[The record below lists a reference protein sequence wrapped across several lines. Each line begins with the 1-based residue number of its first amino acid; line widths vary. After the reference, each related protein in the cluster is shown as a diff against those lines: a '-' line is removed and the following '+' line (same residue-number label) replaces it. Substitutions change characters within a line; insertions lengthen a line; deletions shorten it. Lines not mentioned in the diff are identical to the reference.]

1 MVDYAE
7 LHCVSNFSFLRGAS
21 HPEELV
27 ERARALGYRAL
38 AITDECSLAGVVRAH
53 LRARELSLPLII
65 GAEFALPALTD
76 PAAADLPG
84 FRLVLLATD
93 RDGYGNLSELIST
106 ARMRATKGRYRL
118 IETDLEHGIAGCL
131 ALLIPPPAA
140 AICDPG
146 PFAATARWLRER
158 FDQNGRIGIGLHA
171 RGHDAALLAAARDA
185 AGQSGLAL
193 VAAGDV
199 HCHLRSRKPLQDVL
213 TAIRLGVPV
222 GQLGRALAP
231 NAEQHLR
238 SRLRL
243 ARLYPEELLAE
254 SLVLAE
260 RCRFSL
266 DSLRYEYP
274 DEIVPSGETPASWLR
289 TLTLRGA
296 AGRYP
301 DGLPDTL
308 ERQIDHELAL
318 IAELHYEP
326 YFLTV
331 ADIVAFARSR
341 GILCQGRGSAAN
353 SAVCYCLGVTEVDPG
368 RGNLLFERFISRER
382 AEPPDIDVD
391 FEHQRREEVIRYV
404 YDKYGRERAA
414 LAATVIRYRSR
425 SALRDVGKAL
435 GIDAR
440 SITALAR
447 SRQWWERSLQP
458 RALSDAGLSPDSRT
472 ARLWLSLAAT
482 LHDFPRHL
490 SQHTGGFVIARDRL
504 TRLVPVENAAM
515 PGRSV
520 IEWDKDDLEA
530 MGLLKVDVLALGML
544 TAIRRSLDFISAR
557 RGRPFRMQD
566 IPHEDPAVYEMLSK
580 GDAIGVF
587 QVESRA
593 QMSMLPRLKPQ
604 RYYDLVIEVAIV
616 RPGPIQGGMVHPY
629 LRRRQ
634 GLEPVVFPR
643 EEIRPALERTL
654 GVPIFQEQV
663 MQIAMLAAGFS
674 AGEADALRRAMAAW
688 RRRGD
693 LGGFRERLI
702 EGMTRRGYEAAFAEA
717 IFRQIQGFG
726 EYGFPESHAASFA
739 LLVYVSAWIK
749 CHEPAAFLAGLLDSQ
764 PMGFYAPAQLV
775 RDARAHGVEV
785 LGVDVLDSDWGCT
798 LEARGQSQPAVRLG
812 LQQVRGLSRSA
823 GERLLAARKA
833 RRRQRPEHP
842 AFDDTDDLARAAGL
856 DAHALRCLA
865 DANALVALA
874 GHRRQAAW
882 EVAAVA
888 SAPAL
893 LADAPVHEP
902 RTKLA
907 APSDGEDTVAD
918 YRSLGIPMGRHPLE
932 LLRPRLARWSLE
944 TAAALLRMPDRRTVM
959 AAGLVTHR
967 QRPETAG
974 GTLFVTL
981 EDETGA
987 IDLIVRPRVFERHR
1001 NALLSARLLRVRGML
1016 QRSND
1021 GAGSIAQLIAWQ
1033 LFDDSALLGSL
1044 VTVSRDFR

>member
-1 MVDYAE
+1 
-7 LHCVSNFSFLRGAS
+7 
-21 HPEELV
+21 
-27 ERARALGYRAL
+27 
-38 AITDECSLAGVVRAH
+38 
-53 LRARELSLPLII
+53 
-65 GAEFALPALTD
+65 
-76 PAAADLPG
+76 
-84 FRLVLLATD
+84 
-93 RDGYGNLSELIST
+93 
-106 ARMRATKGRYRL
+106 
-118 IETDLEHGIAGCL
+118 
-131 ALLIPPPAA
+131 
-140 AICDPG
+140 
-146 PFAATARWLRER
+146 
-158 FDQNGRIGIGLHA
+158 
-171 RGHDAALLAAARDA
+171 
-185 AGQSGLAL
+185 
-193 VAAGDV
+193 
-199 HCHLRSRKPLQDVL
+199 
-213 TAIRLGVPV
+213 
-222 GQLGRALAP
+222 
-231 NAEQHLR
+231 
-238 SRLRL
+238 
-243 ARLYPEELLAE
+243 
-254 SLVLAE
+254 
-260 RCRFSL
+260 
-266 DSLRYEYP
+266 
-274 DEIVPSGETPASWLR
+274 
-289 TLTLRGA
+289 
-296 AGRYP
+296 
-301 DGLPDTL
+301 
-308 ERQIDHELAL
+308 
-318 IAELHYEP
+318 
-326 YFLTV
+326 
-331 ADIVAFARSR
+331 
-341 GILCQGRGSAAN
+341 
-353 SAVCYCLGVTEVDPG
+353 
-368 RGNLLFERFISRER
+368 
-382 AEPPDIDVD
+382 
-391 FEHQRREEVIRYV
+391 
-404 YDKYGRERAA
+404 
-414 LAATVIRYRSR
+414 
-425 SALRDVGKAL
+425 
-435 GIDAR
+435 
-440 SITALAR
+440 
-447 SRQWWERSLQP
+447 
-458 RALSDAGLSPDSRT
+458 
-472 ARLWLSLAAT
+472 
-482 LHDFPRHL
+482 
-490 SQHTGGFVIARDRL
+490 
-504 TRLVPVENAAM
+504 
-515 PGRSV
+515 
-520 IEWDKDDLEA
+520 
-530 MGLLKVDVLALGML
+530 
-544 TAIRRSLDFISAR
+544 
-557 RGRPFRMQD
+557 
-566 IPHEDPAVYEMLSK
+566 
-580 GDAIGVF
+580 
-587 QVESRA
+587 
-593 QMSMLPRLKPQ
+593 
-604 RYYDLVIEVAIV
+604 
-616 RPGPIQGGMVHPY
+616 
-629 LRRRQ
+629 
-634 GLEPVVFPR
+634 
-643 EEIRPALERTL
+643 
-654 GVPIFQEQV
+654 

-833 RRRQRPEHP
+833 RRRQRPERP